1 MASTADSE
9 AYFDQRMA
17 TLGVPMPV
25 QTDMRARGWT
35 SMGSFAFSSPF
46 QPGQSD
52 EGPFVQGVLVPLLG
66 VNWGVDVATPR
77 VRRLYF
83 EAHTISV
90 QDLRRRVESRED
102 DQPVK
107 LPIEER
113 AARLHRLRDRFPG
126 TVISGQS
133 EPSHR
138 LVDLLVQ
145 QMETGQVKY
154 VHWSQC
160 TSKLQ
165 EVHGVKQDSSRHVSY
180 VTGKS
185 GSLDPVPMDV
195 DERADITSD
204 LLLQQAMTRRSYAY
218 ELAGLCESVQM
229 EALTAKLMREYMRP
243 PMEQYLK
250 VTIQQVERADRF
262 IFSNIAERAMTGLQP
277 VGGVRPF
284 QTALVAAMAEPE
296 FAFLLMQMPRG
307 SSSSGQLKPVAVV
320 VTPTVVPAPPTATF
334 VTPDAKGKGKG
345 KKLKVKKTVF
355 KTKDNKNICFKYQR
369 GKCDLAKDGEACP
382 KGLHV
387 CWLMGCEKPHP
398 ANKHV

>member
-9 AYFDQRMA
+9 AYFDQRMN
-17 TLGVPMPV
+17 TLGLPMPV
-25 QTDMRARGWT
+25 QTDMRTRGWT

-66 VNWGVDVATPR
+66 ANWGADVATPR

-90 QDLRRRVESRED
+90 QDLRRRVENRED

-113 AARLHRLRDRFPG
+113 AARLQRLRDRFPG
-126 TVISGQS
+126 TVIAGQS

-165 EVHGVKQDSSRHVSY
+165 EVHGVKIDASKHVSY

-195 DERADITSD
+195 DEKADLTSD
-204 LLLQQAMTRRSYAY
+204 LLLQQALTRRSYAY

-243 PMEQYLK
+243 PMDQYLK
-250 VTIQQVERADRF
+250 VSIQQVERADRF
-262 IFSNIAERAMTGLQP
+262 IFSFIAERAMTGLQP
-277 VGGVRPF
+277 VAGVRPF
-284 QTALVAAMAEPE
+284 QAALVVAMAEPE
-296 FAFLLMQMPRG
+296 FAFLLMQLPRG
-307 SSSSGQLKPVAVV
+307 SASSAPKIVPPVVIHA
-320 VTPTVVPAPPTATF
+320 TVPP
-334 VTPDAKGKGKG
+334 PPPPRLEDKGKGKGAG

-355 KTKDNKNICFKYQR
+355 KTKDNKNICFRYQR

-398 ANKHV
+398 ANKHT